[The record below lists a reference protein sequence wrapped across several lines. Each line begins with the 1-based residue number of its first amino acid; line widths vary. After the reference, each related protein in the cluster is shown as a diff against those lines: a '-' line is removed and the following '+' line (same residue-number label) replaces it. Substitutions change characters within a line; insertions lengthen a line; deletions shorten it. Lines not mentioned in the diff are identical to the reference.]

1 MRDIKFRAWDDKSKK
16 MWEPEVICIKDG
28 KVKAG
33 LVMTPAQAKKG
44 VKEGWFYDNP
54 LMQYTGLKDKN
65 GKEIYEGDIID
76 YGYYSKE
83 DDTEDLS
90 RPMRFVAKWSQEDS
104 GFVANGR
111 LMTRYQYYAFP
122 VIGNIYEN
130 PDLLEEKKGE

>member
-1 MRDIKFRAWDDKSKK
+1 MLSPNDEMDDGFAHPEHREKS
-16 MWEPEVICIKDG
+16 VI
-28 KVKAG
+28 
-33 LVMTPAQAKKG
+33 M
-44 VKEGWFYDNP
+44 EF
-54 LMQYTGLKDKN
+54 TGFQDSK

>member
-1 MRDIKFRAWDDKSKK
+1 MREIKFRAWDSFNKR
-16 MWEPEVICIKDG
+16 MCRGNEY
-28 KVKAG
+28 KVTFAG
-33 LVMTPAQAKKG
+33 AILNSCDIDMVHQLK
-44 VKEGWFYDNP
+44 
-54 LMQYTGLKDKN
+54 LLQYTGVKDKN